1 MHTCVY
7 VGMHVCIHLQVL
19 RGGFLGG
26 SEGKNLPV
34 MQETRVWSL
43 SQEDQETVTVYLL
56 SWMIGTF
63 SQKQGKITAAVSAQV
78 DKPLHFQ

>member
-7 VGMHVCIHLQVL
+7 VGMHVCIYLHVL

-34 MQETRVWSL
+34 MQETQVWSL

-63 SQKQGKITAAVSAQV
+63 SQKQENHSSSVRSGR
-78 DKPLHFQ
+78 